1 MRADRGKFGS
11 RGACSSCERYED
23 IALGHSQGLENGTLR
38 YVDTEEGLR
47 GMVAAL
53 EGVHEVAVDLEHHSF
68 RSFLGI
74 TCLMQLSDRT
84 TDYIL
89 DVIKLRP
96 LIGPLLGPLFADPQV
111 APASCVVSRMWSR
124 LRLD

>member
-1 MRADRGKFGS
+1 M
-11 RGACSSCERYED
+11 
-23 IALGHSQGLENGTLR
+23 QGLDNKALQ

-53 EGVHEVAVDLEHHSF
+53 EGASELAVDLEHHCF

-74 TCLMQLSDRT
+74 TCLMQVSDRT
-84 TDYIL
+84 TDYVV

-96 LIGPLLGPLFADPQV
+96 LIGPLLAPLFADPQV
-111 APASCVVSRMWSR
+111 CILP
-124 LRLD
+124 LY